1 MGANWGKN
9 IRLSIFGE
17 SHGPAIGMVLDE
29 EAIAREM
36 ERRAPGRNKMSTQR
50 REGDKVRILSGFYQG
65 KTTGG
70 PLCGVIENTNQRSG
84 AYGALEQLP
93 RPGHADY
100 AGAVRFSG
108 CNDPRGGGHFSG
120 RLTAPLVFAGAIAK
134 QWLSG
139 QGVETG
145 GHVLSAGGLWDD
157 AFDPCATGK
166 ETLAK
171 LREMELPVLR
181 AEAGKDMRESI
192 EKARLEGDSVG
203 GRVELIALGLP
214 VGWGSPFFDSVES
227 VASSL
232 FFSVPAVKGV
242 EFGAGFGFCDLRGS
256 QANDPFRMADG
267 RVVTATNHNGGI
279 NGGITNG
286 MPVMARVAVKPTPSI
301 AKEQDTVNL
310 LTRQNAALSITG
322 RHDPC
327 IVQRALPV
335 LESALAL
342 ALMECAPQVRKY
354 G

>member
-1 MGANWGKN
+1 MDT
-9 IRLSIFGE
+9 GE
-17 SHGPAIGMVLDE
+17 D
-29 EAIAREM
+29 AR
-36 ERRAPGRNKMSTQR
+36 
-50 REGDKVRILSGFYQG
+50 
-65 KTTGG
+65 
-70 PLCGVIENTNQRSG
+70 
-84 AYGALEQLP
+84 
-93 RPGHADY
+93 
-100 AGAVRFSG
+100 
-108 CNDPRGGGHFSG
+108 
-120 RLTAPLVFAGAIAK
+120 TAP
-134 QWLSG
+134 
-139 QGVETG
+139 
-145 GHVLSAGGLWDD
+145 
-157 AFDPCATGK
+157 C
-166 ETLAK
+166 
-171 LREMELPVLR
+171 R
-181 AEAGKDMRESI
+181 
-192 EKARLEGDSVG
+192 
-203 GRVELIALGLP
+203 RVELIALGLP

-286 MPVMARVAVKPTPSI
+286 MPVVARVAVKPTPSI

-327 IVQRALPV
+327 IVQRVLPV

-342 ALMECAPQVRKY
+342 ALMECALEVKKY